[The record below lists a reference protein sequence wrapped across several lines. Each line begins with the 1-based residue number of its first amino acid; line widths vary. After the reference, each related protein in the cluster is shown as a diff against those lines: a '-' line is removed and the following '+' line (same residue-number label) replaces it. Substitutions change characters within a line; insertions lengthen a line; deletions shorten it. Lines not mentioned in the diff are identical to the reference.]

1 MIGQAIGQ
9 ALPFAVGVAL
19 SPVPI
24 IAVVLMLSTPKGS
37 VNGPAFLTGLD
48 AGSDARIVDDVPV
61 VVEADVSLERAGSKE
76 NQAVPERLVVLLG
89 STDLERRHV
98 DPSHDVV
105 ARGPAPEQTVTQD
118 RQGVEQGGP
127 AEVEEVGVSELDFER
142 ALPHE
147 LERQRLRRQPVT
159 QLIGSPE
166 LRPLGGQL
174 IAVPFDVRDLHPGR
188 AVADPCER

>member
-76 NQAVPERLVVLLG
+76 NQAVPERLVLLLG
-89 STDLERRHV
+89 SADLERRHV

-118 RQGVEQGGP
+118 RQGVEQGDQP
-127 AEVEEVGVSELDFER
+127 RSKKSASPSSISSERCPTSSSDNVSDASR
-142 ALPHE
+142 
-147 LERQRLRRQPVT
+147 
-159 QLIGSPE
+159 
-166 LRPLGGQL
+166 
-174 IAVPFDVRDLHPGR
+174 
-188 AVADPCER
+188 